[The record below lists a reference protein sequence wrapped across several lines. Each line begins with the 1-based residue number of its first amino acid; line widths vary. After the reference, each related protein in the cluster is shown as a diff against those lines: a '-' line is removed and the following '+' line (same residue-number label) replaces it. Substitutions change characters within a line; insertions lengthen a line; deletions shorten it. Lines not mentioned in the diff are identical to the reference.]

1 MSVITEVSFQTD
13 SDQESQTNSGKSVTL
28 LSDYPSPKFA
38 EKVTENRK
46 TQPKPYEGQHK
57 AEEKPNDDFRNFSAR
72 KLKRDAQIINVITK
86 PKHRLERL
94 TVQEKEVRM
103 RNFCGSNEPWSKYAE
118 GIEC

>member
-28 LSDYPSPKFA
+28 LSDYQSPKFA

-57 AEEKPNDDFRNFSAR
+57 AEEKPNDDLRNFCAR

-103 RNFCGSNEPWSKYAE
+103 RNFCDSNEPWSKYAE